1 MPSSAE
7 YQQAAAVIRQRT
19 SLPVRVGIVLGS
31 GLGGL
36 ADEVQGAVTI
46 PYADIPGWPQ
56 STVPGHSGTLVIGKL
71 DDVPVVLQRGRAH
84 FYEGYSAQQVTFPI
98 RVMRFLGVQTLILT
112 NAAGGINT
120 SYRVG
125 DVMILNDHLNFVGMT
140 GLNPLIGPNDD
151 TLGERFP
158 GMSGAYDRDLRDVAR
173 SAAQANSVPVHEGVY
188 AWLSGPNFETPAEIR
203 MLRTV
208 GADAVG
214 MSTVPEVLVA
224 RHMHMRV
231 LAMSGITNAAIAE
244 VDSGMEATHEEVL
257 EAGKLLVPRM
267 SSVIHGVLRALN

>member
-98 RVMRFLGVQTLILT
+98 RVMHFMGVQTLILT

-158 GMSGAYDRDLRDVAR
+158 GMSGAYDRDLREVAR

>member
-1 MPSSAE
+1 MTSSAE
-7 YQQAAAVIRQRT
+7 FQQAAAVIRQRT

-31 GLGGL
+31 GLGSL

-46 PYADIPGWPQ
+46 PYGDIPGWPQ
-56 STVPGHSGTLVIGKL
+56 STVPGHSGTLVIGTL

-84 FYEGYSAQQVTFPI
+84 FYEGYTAQQVTFPI
-98 RVMRFLGVQTLILT
+98 RVMHFLGVQTLILT

-125 DVMILNDHLNFVGMT
+125 DVMLLNDHLNFVGMT

-151 TLGERFP
+151 SLGERFP
-158 GMSGAYDRDLRDVAR
+158 GMSGAYDRDLRQMAHA
-173 SAAQANSVPVHEGVY
+173 AAQAAGVPIHEGVY

-244 VDSGMEATHEEVL
+244 VDSGLEATHEEVL

>member
-158 GMSGAYDRDLRDVAR
+158 GMSGAYDRDLREVAR

>member
-84 FYEGYSAQQVTFPI
+84 FYEGYTAQQVTFPI
-98 RVMRFLGVQTLILT
+98 RVMHFLGVETLILT

-120 SYRVG
+120 DYRVG
-125 DVMILNDHLNFVGMT
+125 DIMMLNDHLNFVGMT

-151 TLGERFP
+151 SLGERFP
-158 GMSGAYDRDLRDVAR
+158 GMGGAYDRDLRNIAR
-173 SAAQANSVPVHEGVY
+173 AAAEAAHVPIHEGVY

-224 RHMHMRV
+224 RHMKMRV
-231 LAMSGITNAAIAE
+231 LAMSGVTNAAIAE
-244 VDSGMEATHEEVL
+244 VDTGIDASHEEVL

-267 SSVIHGVLRALN
+267 SAVIHGVLRALN

>member
-1 MPSSAE
+1 MPSSAD
-7 YQQAAAVIRQRT
+7 YQHAAAVIRQRT
-19 SLPVRVGIVLGS
+19 SLPVKAGIVLGS

-36 ADEVQGAVTI
+36 ADEVQGAITI

-84 FYEGYSAQQVTFPI
+84 FYEGYTAQQLTFPI
-98 RVMRFLGVQTLILT
+98 RVMRFLGVETVILT

-120 SYRVG
+120 GYRVG
-125 DVMILNDHLNFVGMT
+125 DVMLLNDHLNLVGMT
-140 GLNPLIGPNDD
+140 GFNPLMGPNDD
-151 TLGERFP
+151 SLGERFP
-158 GMSGAYDRDLRDVAR
+158 GMSGAYDRELRDLAKQTAAAR
-173 SAAQANSVPVHEGVY
+173 NVPMHEGVY

-203 MLRTV
+203 MLRMM

-224 RHMHMRV
+224 RHMGLRV

-244 VDSGMEATHEEVL
+244 VDSGKEATHEEVL

-267 SSVIHGVLRALN
+267 SSVIHGVLAALN

>member
-46 PYADIPGWPQ
+46 PYGDIPGWPQ

-98 RVMRFLGVQTLILT
+98 RVMHFLGVQALILT
-112 NAAGGINT
+112 NAAGGINA

-151 TLGERFP
+151 SLGERFP
-158 GMSGAYDRDLRDVAR
+158 GMSGAYDRDLRNVAR
-173 SAAQANSVPVHEGVY
+173 SVAQAANVPVHEGVY

-267 SSVIHGVLRALN
+267 SSVIHGVLRALI

>member
-1 MPSSAE
+1 MTSSAE
-7 YQQAAAVIRQRT
+7 FQQAAAVIRQRT

-31 GLGGL
+31 GLGSL

-46 PYADIPGWPQ
+46 PYGDIPGWPQ
-56 STVPGHSGTLVIGKL
+56 STVPGHSGTLVIGTL

-84 FYEGYSAQQVTFPI
+84 FYEGYTAQQVTFPI
-98 RVMRFLGVQTLILT
+98 RVMHFLGVQTLILT

-125 DVMILNDHLNFVGMT
+125 DVMLLNDHLNFVGMT

-151 TLGERFP
+151 SLGERFP
-158 GMSGAYDRDLRDVAR
+158 GMSGAYDRDLRQMAR
-173 SAAQANSVPVHEGVY
+173 AAAQAAGVPIHEGVY

-244 VDSGMEATHEEVL
+244 VDSGLEATHEEVL

>member
-1 MPSSAE
+1 MPSSADF
-7 YQQAAAVIRQRT
+7 QHAASVIRQRT
-19 SLPVRVGIVLGS
+19 GLPVRAGIVLGS

-46 PYADIPGWPQ
+46 PYADIPGWPP

-71 DDVPVVLQRGRAH
+71 DGVPVVLQRGRAH

-98 RVMRFLGVQTLILT
+98 RVMHFLGVETLILT

-120 SYRVG
+120 GYHVG
-125 DVMILNDHLNFVGMT
+125 DIMMLNDHLNFVGMT

-151 TLGERFP
+151 ALGERFP
-158 GMSGAYDRDLRDVAR
+158 GMGGAYDLDLRNIAR
-173 SAAQANSVPVHEGVY
+173 AAAEAAGVPIHEGVY

-203 MLRTV
+203 MLRTL

-224 RHMHMRV
+224 RHMKMRV

-244 VDSGMEATHEEVL
+244 GDTGQDASHEEVL

-267 SSVIHGVLRALN
+267 SAVIHGVLRALS